1 MKIRKLLLCLMILLP
16 TYSFSQT
23 TSTITITPEQLK
35 TTNLIFLE
43 HEKYAKEVPLLNKK
57 IETLEKINKS
67 WLHTDSIRRINEKQY
82 NAIIKKDSIK
92 ITQLQ
97 SLHKKYK
104 VVTKISIILNIILAC
119 LLVK

>member
-1 MKIRKLLLCLMILLP
+1 MKRKILLCLTTLLP
-16 TYSFSQT
+16 IYSFSQT

-43 HEKYAKEVPLLNKK
+43 HEKYTKEVPLLNKK
-57 IETLEKINKS
+57 IETLEEINKS

-82 NAIIKKDSIK
+82 NTIIKKDSIK
-92 ITQLQ
+92 IAQLQ
-97 SLHKKYK
+97 SSHKKYK
-104 VVTKISIILNIILAC
+104 VVTKISIIVNIILAC

>member
-43 HEKYAKEVPLLNKK
+43 HEKYTKEVPLLNKK

-67 WLHTDSIRRINEKQY
+67 WLRTDSIRRINEKQY

-97 SLHKKYK
+97 SSHKKYK

>member
-43 HEKYAKEVPLLNKK
+43 HEKYTKEVPLLNKK

-97 SLHKKYK
+97 SSHKKYK
-104 VVTKISIILNIILAC
+104 VVTKISTILNIILAC

>member
-43 HEKYAKEVPLLNKK
+43 HEKYTKEVPLLNKK

-82 NAIIKKDSIK
+82 NTIIKKDSIK

-97 SLHKKYK
+97 SSCKKYK

>member
-23 TSTITITPEQLK
+23 ISTITITPEQLK

-43 HEKYAKEVPLLNKK
+43 HEKYTKEVPLLNKK

-97 SLHKKYK
+97 SSHKKYK

>member
-43 HEKYAKEVPLLNKK
+43 HEKYTKEVPLLNKK

-82 NAIIKKDSIK
+82 NAIIKKDSIR

-97 SLHKKYK
+97 SSHKKYK
-104 VVTKISIILNIILAC
+104 VVTKISIIVNIILAC

>member
-16 TYSFSQT
+16 TYGFSQT

-43 HEKYAKEVPLLNKK
+43 HEKYTKEVPLLNKK

-67 WLHTDSIRRINEKQY
+67 WLHTDSIRRINEKKY
-82 NAIIKKDSIK
+82 NTIIKKDSIK

-97 SLHKKYK
+97 SSRKKYK

>member
-43 HEKYAKEVPLLNKK
+43 HEKYTKEVPLLNKK
-57 IETLEKINKS
+57 IETLEEINKS

-82 NAIIKKDSIK
+82 NTIIKRDSIK

-97 SLHKKYK
+97 SSHKKYK
-104 VVTKISIILNIILAC
+104 VVTKISIIVNIILAC

>member
-43 HEKYAKEVPLLNKK
+43 HEKYTKEVPLLNKR

-82 NAIIKKDSIK
+82 NTIIKKDSIK

-97 SLHKKYK
+97 SSRKKYK
-104 VVTKISIILNIILAC
+104 VVTKISIILNIVLAC

>member
-43 HEKYAKEVPLLNKK
+43 HEKYTKEVPLLNKK

-67 WLHTDSIRRINEKQY
+67 WLHTDSIRRVNEKQY

-97 SLHKKYK
+97 SSRKKYK

>member
-43 HEKYAKEVPLLNKK
+43 HEKYTKEVPLLNKK

-67 WLHTDSIRRINEKQY
+67 WLHTDSIRRINEKKY
-82 NAIIKKDSIK
+82 NTIIKKDSIK

-97 SLHKKYK
+97 SSRKKYK
-104 VVTKISIILNIILAC
+104 VVTKINIILNIILAC

>member
-43 HEKYAKEVPLLNKK
+43 HEKYTKEVPLLNKK

-67 WLHTDSIRRINEKQY
+67 WLHNDSIRRINEKQY
-82 NAIIKKDSIK
+82 NTIIKKDSIK

-97 SLHKKYK
+97 SSRKKYK
-104 VVTKISIILNIILAC
+104 VVTKISIILNIVLAC

>member
-35 TTNLIFLE
+35 TTNLIFIE
-43 HEKYAKEVPLLNKK
+43 HEKYTKEVPLLNKK

-82 NAIIKKDSIK
+82 NTIIKKDSIK

-97 SLHKKYK
+97 SSRKKYK

>member
-43 HEKYAKEVPLLNKK
+43 HEKYTKEVPLLNKK
-57 IETLEKINKS
+57 IETLEEINKS
-67 WLHTDSIRRINEKQY
+67 WLHTDSIRRVNEKQY
-82 NAIIKKDSIK
+82 NSIIKKDSIK

-97 SLHKKYK
+97 SSHKKYK
-104 VVTKISIILNIILAC
+104 VVTKISIIVNIILAC

>member
-1 MKIRKLLLCLMILLP
+1 MKIRKLLLCLMVLLP

-43 HEKYAKEVPLLNKK
+43 HEKYTKEVPLLNKK
-57 IETLEKINKS
+57 IETLEEINKS
-67 WLHTDSIRRINEKQY
+67 WLHTDSIRKINEKQY

-97 SLHKKYK
+97 SSHKKYK
-104 VVTKISIILNIILAC
+104 VVTKISIIVNIILAC

>member
-23 TSTITITPEQLK
+23 TSTITISPEQLK
-35 TTNLIFLE
+35 STNLIFLE
-43 HEKYAKEVPLLNKK
+43 HEKYTKEVPLLNKK

-97 SLHKKYK
+97 SSHKKYK

>member
-43 HEKYAKEVPLLNKK
+43 HEKYTKEVPLLNKK
-57 IETLEKINKS
+57 IETLEEINKS

-97 SLHKKYK
+97 SSHKKYK
-104 VVTKISIILNIILAC
+104 VVTKMSIIVNIILAC

>member
-43 HEKYAKEVPLLNKK
+43 HEKYTKEVPLLNKK
-57 IETLEKINKS
+57 IEILEEINKS

-97 SLHKKYK
+97 SSHKKYK

>member
-23 TSTITITPEQLK
+23 TSTITITLEQLK

-43 HEKYAKEVPLLNKK
+43 HEKYTKEVPLLNKK
-57 IETLEKINKS
+57 IETLEEINKS

-97 SLHKKYK
+97 SSHKKYK
-104 VVTKISIILNIILAC
+104 VVTKISIILNIILTC

>member
-43 HEKYAKEVPLLNKK
+43 HEKYTKEVPLLNKK

-82 NAIIKKDSIK
+82 NIIIKKDSIK

-97 SLHKKYK
+97 SSRKKYK

>member
-43 HEKYAKEVPLLNKK
+43 HEKYTKEVPLLNKK

-67 WLHTDSIRRINEKQY
+67 WLHTDSIRKINEKQY
-82 NAIIKKDSIK
+82 STIIKKDSIK

-97 SLHKKYK
+97 SSHKKYK
-104 VVTKISIILNIILAC
+104 VVTKISVILNIILAC

>member
-1 MKIRKLLLCLMILLP
+1 MNIRKLLLCLMILLP

-43 HEKYAKEVPLLNKK
+43 HEKYTKEVPLLNKK
-57 IETLEKINKS
+57 IETLEEINKS

-97 SLHKKYK
+97 SSHKKYK

>member
-43 HEKYAKEVPLLNKK
+43 HEKYTKEVPLLNKK

-82 NAIIKKDSIK
+82 NTIIKKDSIK

-97 SLHKKYK
+97 SSRKKYK
-104 VVTKISIILNIILAC
+104 VVTKISIILNNILAC

>member
-43 HEKYAKEVPLLNKK
+43 HEKYTKEVPLLNKK

-67 WLHTDSIRRINEKQY
+67 WLHIDSIRRINEKQY
-82 NAIIKKDSIK
+82 NTIIKKDSIK

-97 SLHKKYK
+97 SSRKKYK
-104 VVTKISIILNIILAC
+104 VVTKISIILNIVLAC

>member
-43 HEKYAKEVPLLNKK
+43 HEKYTREVPLLNKK

-82 NAIIKKDSIK
+82 NTIIKKDSIR

-97 SLHKKYK
+97 SSHKKYK

>member
-43 HEKYAKEVPLLNKK
+43 HEKYTKEVPLLNKK

-82 NAIIKKDSIK
+82 NTIIKKDSIK
-92 ITQLQ
+92 ITQLK
-97 SLHKKYK
+97 SSRKKYK

>member
-43 HEKYAKEVPLLNKK
+43 HEKYTKEVPLLNKK

-67 WLHTDSIRRINEKQY
+67 WVHTDSIRRINEKQY

-97 SLHKKYK
+97 SSHKKYK
-104 VVTKISIILNIILAC
+104 VVTKISIILNIILTC

>member
-43 HEKYAKEVPLLNKK
+43 HEKYTKEVPLLNKK

-97 SLHKKYK
+97 SSHKKYK
-104 VVTKISIILNIILAC
+104 VVTKISVILNIILAC

>member
-43 HEKYAKEVPLLNKK
+43 HEKYIKEVPLLNKK
-57 IETLEKINKS
+57 IETLEEINKS

-82 NAIIKKDSIK
+82 NAIIKKDSIR

-97 SLHKKYK
+97 SSHKKYK

>member
-23 TSTITITPEQLK
+23 TSTITVTPEQLK

-43 HEKYAKEVPLLNKK
+43 HEKYTKEVPLLNKK
-57 IETLEKINKS
+57 IETLEEINKS

-97 SLHKKYK
+97 SSRKKYK

>member
-43 HEKYAKEVPLLNKK
+43 HEKYTKEVPLLNKK
-57 IETLEKINKS
+57 IETLEEINKS

-104 VVTKISIILNIILAC
+104 VVTKISIIVNIILAC

>member
-23 TSTITITPEQLK
+23 TSTIIITPEQLK

-43 HEKYAKEVPLLNKK
+43 HEKYTKEVPLLNKK
-57 IETLEKINKS
+57 IETLEEINKS

-97 SLHKKYK
+97 SSHKKYK

>member
-43 HEKYAKEVPLLNKK
+43 HEKYTKEVPLLNKK
-57 IETLEKINKS
+57 IETLEEINKS

-82 NAIIKKDSIK
+82 TTIIKKDSIK

-97 SLHKKYK
+97 SSRKKYK

>member
-35 TTNLIFLE
+35 ITNLIFLE
-43 HEKYAKEVPLLNKK
+43 HEKYTKEVPLLNKK

-82 NAIIKKDSIK
+82 NTIIKKDTIK

-97 SLHKKYK
+97 SSRKKYK
-104 VVTKISIILNIILAC
+104 VVTKISIILNIVLAC

>member
-35 TTNLIFLE
+35 TTNLIFLA
-43 HEKYAKEVPLLNKK
+43 HEKYTKEVPLLNKK
-57 IETLEKINKS
+57 IETLEKINES

-82 NAIIKKDSIK
+82 NAIIKKDSIR

-97 SLHKKYK
+97 SSHKKYK

>member
-43 HEKYAKEVPLLNKK
+43 HEKYTKEVPLLNKK

-82 NAIIKKDSIK
+82 NTIIKKDSIR

-97 SLHKKYK
+97 SSHKKYK

>member
-43 HEKYAKEVPLLNKK
+43 HEKYTKEVPLLNKK
-57 IETLEKINKS
+57 IETLEEINKS

-97 SLHKKYK
+97 SSRKKYK
-104 VVTKISIILNIILAC
+104 VVTKISIILNNILAC

>member
-43 HEKYAKEVPLLNKK
+43 HEKYTKEVPLLNKK
-57 IETLEKINKS
+57 IETLEEINKS

-82 NAIIKKDSIK
+82 NTIIKKDSIK
-92 ITQLQ
+92 IVQLQ
-97 SLHKKYK
+97 SSHKKYK
-104 VVTKISIILNIILAC
+104 VITKISIILNIILAC

>member
-43 HEKYAKEVPLLNKK
+43 HEKYTKEVPLLNKK

-67 WLHTDSIRRINEKQY
+67 WLHTDSIRRIIEKQY

-92 ITQLQ
+92 ITQLH
-97 SLHKKYK
+97 SSHKKYK

>member
-43 HEKYAKEVPLLNKK
+43 HEKYTKEVPLLNKK
-57 IETLEKINKS
+57 IETLEEINKS

-82 NAIIKKDSIK
+82 NAIIKKDSIR

-97 SLHKKYK
+97 SSHKKYK
-104 VVTKISIILNIILAC
+104 VVTKISIIVNIILAC